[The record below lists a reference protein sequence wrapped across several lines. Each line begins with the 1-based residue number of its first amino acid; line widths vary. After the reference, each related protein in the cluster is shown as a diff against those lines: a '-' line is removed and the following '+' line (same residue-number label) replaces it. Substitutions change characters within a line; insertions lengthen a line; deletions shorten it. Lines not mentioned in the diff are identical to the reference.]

1 MSVVIV
7 GATGHLGRL
16 VVEELLERGT
26 PAGEVVATG
35 RDADRLAALAERGV
49 RTARVDLDDP
59 ATLPSALAGADTLL
73 LISTS
78 EPGRRLPQHRAAVEA
93 AAAAGIGH
101 IVYTSAPRADDTTL
115 VLAPDHKATEEL
127 LAASGIAHTV
137 LRNNWYNENYESQLY
152 AARDHGAF
160 VGGAGQ
166 GRVPSASRRDFAA
179 AAAVVLADPAAH
191 AGAVYEL
198 TGDTAW
204 TYPELA
210 ETLSAVLGREVVYK
224 DLSTAEHIAALVE
237 AGLDEGT
244 ASFVA
249 ALDANIRDGVLGEPT
264 GDLRRLT
271 GRPSTPIADTLRD
284 LA

>member
-26 PAGEVVATG
+26 PAERIVGGGGEKEGMAGVAG
-35 RDADRLAALAERGV
+35 WGVGAARI
-49 RTARVDLDDP
+49 DLDDP
-59 ATLPSALAGADTLL
+59 ATLAPAFEGAAALL
-73 LISTS
+73 LVSTS
-78 EPGRRLPQHRAAVEA
+78 EPGRRVPQHRAAVEA
-93 AAAAGIGH
+93 AAAAGTGH
-101 IVYTSAPRADDTTL
+101 IVYTSAPRADDTPL

-137 LRNNWYNENYESQLY
+137 LRNNWYSENYLPQLEQ
-152 AARDHGAF
+152 ARATGAF
-160 VGGAGQ
+160 LGSAGR

-204 TYPELA
+204 THDELA
-210 ETLSAVLGREVVYK
+210 ATLADVLGRDVVYK
-224 DLSTAEHIAALVE
+224 DLSTAEHTAALVG
-237 AGLDEGT
+237 AGLDAET
-244 ASFVA
+244 AAFVA
-249 ALDANIRDGVLGEPT
+249 ALDGNIRDGALGEPT
-264 GDLRRLT
+264 GDLRRLI
-271 GRPSTPIADTLRD
+271 GRPSTPLADTLRES
-284 LA
+284 A

>member
-16 VVEELLERGT
+16 TVEELLERGT
-26 PAGEVVATG
+26 PAEGIVAAG
-35 RDADRLAALAERGV
+35 RDAGRLAALAERGV

-59 ATLPSALAGADTLL
+59 ATLAPAFAGADTLL

-78 EPGRRLPQHRAAVEA
+78 EPGRRVPQHRAAIEA

-101 IVYTSAPRADDTTL
+101 IVYTSAPRADDTVL
-115 VLAPDHKATEEL
+115 VLAPDHRATEEL

-137 LRNNWYNENYESQLY
+137 LRNNWYHENYVPQLH
-152 AARDHGAF
+152 AARDHGEF
-160 VGGAGQ
+160 SGSAGQ
-166 GRVPSASRRDFAA
+166 GRVPSAARRDFAA
-179 AAAVVLADPAAH
+179 AAAAVLADPASH

-204 TYPELA
+204 TYAELA
-210 ETLSAVLGREVVYK
+210 DTLSAVLGTEVVYK
-224 DLSTAEHIAALVE
+224 DLSTEEHVASLVG

-249 ALDANIRDGVLGEPT
+249 ALDGNIRDGALGEPT
-264 GDLRRLT
+264 GDLRRLI
-271 GRPSTPIADTLRD
+271 GRPATPIADTLRD
-284 LA
+284 LL